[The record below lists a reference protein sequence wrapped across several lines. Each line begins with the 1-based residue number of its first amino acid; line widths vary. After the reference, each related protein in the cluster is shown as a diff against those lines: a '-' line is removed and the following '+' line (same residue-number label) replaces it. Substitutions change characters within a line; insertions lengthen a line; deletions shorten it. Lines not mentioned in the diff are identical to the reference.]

1 MMFLVIDKSSLML
14 GKFVVSDESLER
26 GKAKVERAVE
36 VYRKFFGDNPT
47 DDINQYYY
55 EDEI

>member
-1 MMFLVIDKSSLML
+1 ML
-14 GKFVVSDESLER
+14 GKFVVSEDSLER
-26 GKAKVERAVE
+26 GRSKVERAVE

-47 DDINQYYY
+47 EDINQYYY